1 MPISAKSFVISY
13 LLRMTTPSKFRSTPS
28 KFRSTRRNF
37 VLQVLYNQLFTTYN
51 DPVEISFYAVEISIE
66 RPSGCTV
73 ARLHGISGGGPA
85 PPPTVKAIYG
95 VRSTDT
101 MAARAMVSRP
111 TASIHTLSS

>member
-73 ARLHGISGGGPA
+73 ARDIGGRA
-85 PPPTVKAIYG
+85 SPPPTVKAIYG